1 MRRLLALLVLVAS
14 TAGRAAAQQAAAP
27 LGPNQWRVDNSHSGV
42 NFRIRH
48 LGITWVNGAFRQWT
62 GELTYDPDHPEA
74 ASVTAHIQA
83 TSVDTENERRD
94 ADVRDNY
101 LEVAK
106 FPEIVFVSRKV
117 EKVAAD
123 KLRITGDFTLH
134 GVTKS
139 VVLDTDVSGVLNN
152 SQMGRRVSFSATTTL
167 KRQDFGIARNAIL
180 EGAQVVG
187 DDVKV
192 SIDLEAVQ
200 PTKK

>member
-1 MRRLLALLVLVAS
+1 MRRPLAAIALLAAAS
-14 TAGRAAAQQAAAP
+14 VVRAQAPAAP
-27 LGPNQWRVDNSHSGV
+27 LGPNQWQVDNGHSAV

-62 GELTYDPDHPEA
+62 GQLTYDPAHPEA
-74 ASVTAHIQA
+74 ASVTARIQS

-106 FPEIVFVSRKV
+106 FPEITFVSRKV
-117 EKVAAD
+117 EKAGD
-123 KLRITGDFTLH
+123 DRLRITGDFTLH

-139 VVLDTDVSGVLNN
+139 VVLDTEIGGVLNN
-152 SQMGRRVSFSATTTL
+152 TQMGRRVSFSATTTV
-167 KRQDFGIARNAIL
+167 KRQDYGIVRNSIL

-187 DDVKV
+187 DDVKIT
-192 SIDLEAVQ
+192 IDLEAVQ
-200 PTKK
+200 PVRK